1 LNKNFITV
9 SNMSK
14 SVSKIKNMASSPCY
28 LKWVMTRELLK
39 IRKSIALTI
48 LIIIF
53 SPIHIGGPLFAS
65 ANSYATSPL
74 SPNGTVCSNRA
85 VIKEYTIA
93 GLKEDAKPSI
103 NLISPHGGEVW
114 TEGKTYE
121 IRWESQG
128 VDEVYIAAAIGG
140 KDKGLVESGGDN
152 KIDARC
158 GKIFWEIPVGFVT
171 GFGIAKSEQARI
183 MIYDARNS
191 TIRDLSGSFTIEG
204 VKSPAETVSGDHTDL
219 RSQGQDAYIKAIVQY
234 YEAIA
239 RRQYHEAYEMLGQ
252 CKIVL
257 YNADGS
263 AVAFQPR
270 DDYESW
276 LKAHQNIDALTIIDV
291 KRLHRAGAP
300 YTADHGDAGATLG
313 IRTYMVTLDIQL
325 REENWTIKSGRNGF
339 LIRVVKGTD
348 DKVRI
353 IGIGTGP

>member
-1 LNKNFITV
+1 
-9 SNMSK
+9 MSK
-14 SVSKIKNMASSPCY
+14 SVSKIKNMASPPSY
-28 LKWVMTRELLK
+28 YKRVMARELLK
-39 IRKSIALTI
+39 RKKSITLTI

-53 SPIHIGGPLFAS
+53 SLIHIGGPLSAS
-65 ANSYATSPL
+65 ANSYATSPR
-74 SPNGTVCSNRA
+74 SPNETVCSDSTVAN
-85 VIKEYTIA
+85 KYTIA
-93 GLKEDAKPSI
+93 GLQDNVKPFI
-103 NLISPHGGEVW
+103 NLIAPRGGEVW
-114 TEGKTYE
+114 EEGKTYE

-128 VDEVYIAAAIGG
+128 VDEVYIAAAVGG
-140 KDKGLVESGGDN
+140 KDKGLVESGGSN
-152 KIDARC
+152 KIDAEC

-171 GFGIAKSEQARI
+171 GFGIAKSERVRI

-219 RSQGQDAYIKAIVQY
+219 RSQGQDDYIKTIIQY

-239 RRQYHEAYEMLGQ
+239 RRQYREAYEMLGQ

-257 YNADGS
+257 YDADGS

-276 LKAHQNIDALTIIDV
+276 LKTQKNIDAVTILEV
-291 KRLHRAGAP
+291 KRYQRGGDPLR
-300 YTADHGDAGATLG
+300 YSADKGDAEATLG